1 MLSPQLRKL
10 KIQLEEGRE
19 QIDIDKEQLLKEL
32 NELDEIKGILL
43 ESLALSTKVCQHVER
58 GCKYG
63 L

>member
-10 KIQLEEGRE
+10 KIQLEAGRE

-43 ESLALSTKVCQHVER
+43 ESLALSTKVCPT
-58 GCKYG
+58 C
-63 L
+63 

>member
-10 KIQLEEGRE
+10 KIQLEAGRE

-43 ESLALSTKVCQHVER
+43 VHRIISNQPYDLPDFPSAAL
-58 GCKYG
+58 
-63 L
+63 

>member
-10 KIQLEEGRE
+10 KIQLEAGRE
-19 QIDIDKEQLLKEL
+19 QINIDKEQLLKEL

-43 ESLALSTKVCQHVER
+43 ESLALSTKVCPTCGKR
-58 GCKYG
+58 

>member
-43 ESLALSTKVCQHVER
+43 ESLEFN
-58 GCKYG
+58 Y
-63 L
+63 

>member
-19 QIDIDKEQLLKEL
+19 QNDIDKEQLLKEL

-43 ESLALSTKVCQHVER
+43 ESLALSTKVCPTCGKR
-58 GCKYG
+58 

>member
-10 KIQLEEGRE
+10 KIQLEAGKE

-43 ESLALSTKVCQHVER
+43 ESLALSTKVCPTCGKR
-58 GCKYG
+58 

>member
-43 ESLALSTKVCQHVER
+43 ESLALSKKVCPTCGKR
-58 GCKYG
+58 

>member
-32 NELDEIKGILL
+32 NEL
-43 ESLALSTKVCQHVER
+43 
-58 GCKYG
+58 
-63 L
+63 

>member
-10 KIQLEEGRE
+10 KIQLEAGGG

-43 ESLALSTKVCQHVER
+43 ESLALSTKVCPTCGKR
-58 GCKYG
+58 

>member
-10 KIQLEEGRE
+10 KIHLEAGRE

-43 ESLALSTKVCQHVER
+43 ESLALSTKVCPTCGKR
-58 GCKYG
+58 

>member
-10 KIQLEEGRE
+10 KIQLEEGRD

-43 ESLALSTKVCQHVER
+43 ESLALSTKVCPTCGKR
-58 GCKYG
+58 

>member
-1 MLSPQLRKL
+1 MLSTQLRKL
-10 KIQLEEGRE
+10 KIQLEAGRE

-43 ESLALSTKVCQHVER
+43 ESLALSTKVCPTCGKR
-58 GCKYG
+58 

>member
-19 QIDIDKEQLLKEL
+19 QIDVDKEQLLKEL

-43 ESLALSTKVCQHVER
+43 ESLALSTKVCPTCGKR
-58 GCKYG
+58 

>member
-10 KIQLEEGRE
+10 KIQLEAGRG

-43 ESLALSTKVCQHVER
+43 ESLALSTKVCPTCGKR
-58 GCKYG
+58 